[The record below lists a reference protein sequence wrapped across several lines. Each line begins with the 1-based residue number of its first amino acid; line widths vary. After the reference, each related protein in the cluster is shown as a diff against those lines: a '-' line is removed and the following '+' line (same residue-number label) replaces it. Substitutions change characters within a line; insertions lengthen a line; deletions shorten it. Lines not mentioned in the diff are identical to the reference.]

1 MQGNPHLRLS
11 VDLSAETFQARR
23 ESNDKVLK
31 GKNMQASILYPARW
45 SFKTEGKTKKFSDEQ
60 KLNELANTKPILREM
75 LKSLF

>member
-1 MQGNPHLRLS
+1 MQGNPRLRSS
-11 VDLSAETFQARR
+11 VDLPAETFQARR

-45 SFKTEGKTKKFSDEQ
+45 LFKIEGETKKFSDEQ
-60 KLNELANTKPILREM
+60 KLNELANTKLILREM